1 MGLTQMIRRQPKWL
15 IPPIIFWVAQWCWQC
30 PAGRRTPCSWIQ
42 VSTHVS
48 HEGWIQYQTCK
59 DSVSNSNDH
68 GSCMSHVY
76 MKWLQFENTND
87 MTWMLLTTFS
97 NAALT
102 IYNVYHNCCTHDAAI
117 FMYPKHATNM
127 EKNMVNCVLAI
138 TELMWLTVCD
148 QSNSNL
154 DKTNNNKLSASLCS
168 VAMVC
173 ILPASSKISSR
184 MKCAFGIRLQSVNVV
199 GSLKFT
205 QTYHDH

>member
-48 HEGWIQYQTCK
+48 HEGWMQYQTCK

-102 IYNVYHNCCTHDAAI
+102 IYNVYHNCCTHDAVI
-117 FMYPKHATNM
+117 LCTLNM
-127 EKNMVNCVLAI
+127 QPIWKR
-138 TELMWLTVCD
+138 THGELCTCNHWVDVAHSMWSIQFQLR
-148 QSNSNL
+148 QNE
-154 DKTNNNKLSASLCS
+154 
-168 VAMVC
+168 
-173 ILPASSKISSR
+173 
-184 MKCAFGIRLQSVNVV
+184 
-199 GSLKFT
+199 
-205 QTYHDH
+205 